1 MPRSAADAFAEL
13 NSEIEGGAVNV
24 APQGE
29 FSEEEKQRFRQMRKS
44 GKRTKLKDMNPL
56 DREQFEKDRLML
68 EQIGQKK
75 GGAIS
80 KSKIS
85 TASKNKNQCNW

>member
-1 MPRSAADAFAEL
+1 
-13 NSEIEGGAVNV
+13 
-24 APQGE
+24 
-29 FSEEEKQRFRQMRKS
+29 MRKS
-44 GKRTKLKDMNPL
+44 GKGTKLKDMNPL

-68 EQIGQKK
+68 DQIGKKK

-80 KSKIS
+80 TSKIS

>member
-29 FSEEEKQRFRQMRKS
+29 FSEEEKQR
-44 GKRTKLKDMNPL
+44 
-56 DREQFEKDRLML
+56 L
-68 EQIGQKK
+68 EQQRAANGR
-75 GGAIS
+75 
-80 KSKIS
+80 
-85 TASKNKNQCNW
+85 